1 MALAYGIGTSMV
13 STLGYYCTIYY
24 VCRGNVAVGNS
35 WNFWM
40 GLASMLLG
48 FCGIPVYTKLS
59 RLLGKKKAMVSVQI
73 CAIAVSLSSWW
84 LYTPAIDWLQVF
96 YSGFTAFTG
105 AGFWILYGSMTA
117 DVIDYDE
124 LETSKRREGAFS
136 ACASWILKLGVG
148 IGSWASGEI
157 LSQTGFDATLGG
169 NQTPHADLHDA
180 PALCRRSG
188 GRIGGRTDFPYK
200 VPAHTRSHGGNTGE
214 ARAAQGPGVG
224 AGYRRL
230 WVDDRPAVTR
240 VHSSRLECPAA
251 CEFGGYWGMKILL
264 RVVRPRPCLGLRLV
278 KAWSDWIRPMGI
290 LFLVIAP
297 LKSAVVD
304 WNWVPSGSMK
314 PTIMVGDLVLVNK
327 LAYDLK
333 LPFTTRHLSTWAEPA
348 RGDIVV
354 FFSPRDGTRLVKRVV
369 ALPGDSVELRED
381 VVLINGARLSYS
393 LLDPLRF
400 AGEFTE
406 DPHPLVAAERLGGRT
421 I

>member
-1 MALAYGIGTSMV
+1 
-13 STLGYYCTIYY
+13 
-24 VCRGNVAVGNS
+24 
-35 WNFWM
+35 
-40 GLASMLLG
+40 
-48 FCGIPVYTKLS
+48 
-59 RLLGKKKAMVSVQI
+59 
-73 CAIAVSLSSWW
+73 
-84 LYTPAIDWLQVF
+84 
-96 YSGFTAFTG
+96 
-105 AGFWILYGSMTA
+105 
-117 DVIDYDE
+117 
-124 LETSKRREGAFS
+124 
-136 ACASWILKLGVG
+136 
-148 IGSWASGEI
+148 
-157 LSQTGFDATLGG
+157 
-169 NQTPHADLHDA
+169 
-180 PALCRRSG
+180 
-188 GRIGGRTDFPYK
+188 
-200 VPAHTRSHGGNTGE
+200 
-214 ARAAQGPGVG
+214 
-224 AGYRRL
+224 
-230 WVDDRPAVTR
+230 
-240 VHSSRLECPAA
+240 
-251 CEFGGYWGMKILL
+251 MKILL
-264 RVVRPRPCLGLRLV
+264 RVVRPRPCLGPRLV

-406 DPHPLVAAERLGGRT
+406 DPHPLVAAERLGGRDHLIAIFPSRPARRNFGPYVVPEGT
-421 I
+421 FFMMGDSRDNSFDSRYFGPVPRASIVGRASAVILSLDPSRLFVPRFARFVRPF